1 MCPQVIAKETARVLG
16 MGKRIYTAQGLPMLN
31 PDGSIPDGLVEK
43 FGMKICPAD
52 GFASVFPEHKYLI
65 VETLRQAGFRCGMT
79 GDGVND
85 APALKKADVGIAVQG
100 ATDAARA
107 AADLVLTGDGLST
120 IIDAIEISREIFAR
134 LKNFISYRI
143 AATLQL
149 LTFFFIS
156 VFAFPPENYYEKN
169 GFSLPDDP
177 TVFFSVPRR
186 SSYCPSGYVEQG
198 ELDKISIYLGGN
210 NPSATSASTTSKLAQ
225 YTDEDLVKDDPL
237 QQVFHNTVFYEADF
251 NNPEALFKEQGCK
264 IMLPICEK
272 MIEEIEN
279 GGDGVTRFVCQ
290 SWPAFFQLPVLML
303 MLITLLNDGALI
315 SIGYDS
321 VVPNPIP
328 EQWNLARLFIVAS
341 VMGSIAMGSSLL
353 ILAAALDSNNP
364 EGIFAGMYHTTVHT
378 HVFAY
383 FLNVITVTCYVR
395 ILRIHG

>member
-177 TVFFSVPRR
+177 TVFFNVPRR
-186 SSYCPSGYVEQG
+186 SSYCPSGYVAQG
-198 ELDKISIYLGGN
+198 QGIGFF
-210 NPSATSASTTSKLAQ
+210 P
-225 YTDEDLVKDDPL
+225 KDDM
-237 QQVFHNTVFYEADF
+237 HNKEFYEADF
-251 NNPEALFKEQGCK
+251 NNPEALFEVQGCK
-264 IMLPICEK
+264 IMLPICEDK
-272 MIEEIEN
+272 IKYIEN